1 MVWLTLPLWRH
12 WCRRTGHVDD
22 PGHRKIHDAPIA
34 LAGGPAVL
42 TGVLAPLLVGAIL
55 LKLGIVSIASTG
67 LIVHGVDRRALE
79 LGVIGLGAVAITLLG
94 WFDDRV
100 ELGPLVKFA
109 GQFLI
114 AFAVAL
120 VAKRITLFVPN
131 EFFSYA
137 ITVFWIVT
145 VINAFNFMD
154 NMNGLCTGLG
164 VIGALLFGL
173 IAARDGEY
181 LVALIAFLTAGFPAL
196 QLSPGH
202 RLSGRCRQPPGGL
215 SAGGAGHSAAFLYE
229 NQSASPGGRFPA
241 ARAGGAAGGP
251 RLHGGHSH
259 PCRPAVLDWRHQSSF
274 PPPGARRPDPR
285 PGRAGHLGAGGGD
298 WFTGAGPLER
308 IILEIAESQSCITRI
323 MDMFIQ
329 RPRVLEA
336 IRQALKRS
344 PVAAL
349 LGARQCGKTTLAHEL
364 TGADRHFLTWK
375 ARWIVRLLP
384 WRRSAHW
391 LPCAAW

>member
-1 MVWLTLPLWRH
+1 MSFPLNFYLAAFAGSLGTVLLVLPLWRQ

-22 PGHRKIHDAPIA
+22 PGHRKIHHTPVP

-42 TGVLAPLLVGAIL
+42 TGVLAPLLAGALL

-79 LGVIGLGAVAITLLG
+79 LGVIALGAVAVTLLG
-94 WFDDRV
+94 WFDDRL
-100 ELGPLVKFA
+100 ELSPPVKFA

-137 ITVFWIVT
+137 VTVFWIVT

-181 LVALIAFLTAGFPAL
+181 LVALIAFLTAG
-196 QLSPGH
+196 
-202 RLSGRCRQPPGGL
+202 
-215 SAGGAGHSAAFLYE
+215 
-229 NQSASPGGRFPA
+229 
-241 ARAGGAAGGP
+241 
-251 RLHGGHSH
+251 
-259 PCRPAVLDWRHQSSF
+259 
-274 PPPGARRPDPR
+274 
-285 PGRAGHLGAGGGD
+285 
-298 WFTGAGPLER
+298 
-308 IILEIAESQSCITRI
+308 
-323 MDMFIQ
+323 
-329 RPRVLEA
+329 
-336 IRQALKRS
+336 
-344 PVAAL
+344 AL
-349 LGARQCGKTTLAHEL
+349 LGFLPYNFPKATAFLGDAGSHLVGYLLAVLAILPHFYTKTNPHPLAVLSPLFVLALPLADLACMVVLRTRAGRPFWIGDTNHLSHRLVRSGL
-364 TGADRHFLTWK
+364 TRTQAVLAIW
-375 ARWIVRLLP
+375 AL
-384 WRRSAHW
+384 
-391 LPCAAW
+391 AAAIGVLALAL